1 MDDVQAVGWQ
11 PTVRHVGIAICTSRG
26 RRRSAHTEP
35 VAEAPSSPQGAC
47 GFAPLRHR
55 LHELLPRAEP
65 GPRGGTHTHISGSLW
80 RQWSLPVPPTPR
92 TSGNYRESLEPVAAP
107 ARGSPAPQIPGPP
120 STGPRGAGC

>member
-35 VAEAPSSPQGAC
+35 AAEAPSSPQGAC

-65 GPRGGTHTHISGSLW
+65 GP
-80 RQWSLPVPPTPR
+80 VVAPTPTSVAACGDSGVCWSPPRR